1 MENKSIIYYKSNTG
15 FSKMYA
21 EILKPKIEATLILDI
36 KNIKK
41 KDILNYKN
49 IIFIG
54 PLRNNNILGLKKFL
68 KKYKSM
74 KNKNIFVLAVG
85 MEQETLEKREI
96 VINMNRLHKYHLR
109 LYFLMGGFNFN
120 KFSNFKKR
128 IFNLYLKTQ
137 SNDSSLLS
145 NLKNQAI
152 DFVNSDNLDKMVSV
166 FNKIN

>member
-21 EILKPKIEATLILDI
+21 EILKPRIEASLILDI

-41 KDILNYKN
+41 KDFINYKN

-85 MEQETLEKREI
+85 MEQETSEKREI

-120 KFSNFKKR
+120 KLSNFKKK
-128 IFNLYLKTQ
+128 Y
-137 SNDSSLLS
+137 
-145 NLKNQAI
+145 
-152 DFVNSDNLDKMVSV
+152 
-166 FNKIN
+166 